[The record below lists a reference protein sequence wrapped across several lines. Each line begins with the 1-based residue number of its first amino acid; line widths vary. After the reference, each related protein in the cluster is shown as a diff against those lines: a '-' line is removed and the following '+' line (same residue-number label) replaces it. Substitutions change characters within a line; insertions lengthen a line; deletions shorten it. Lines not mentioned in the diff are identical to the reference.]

1 VDERRTAQGGIR
13 RFAWDVTEEREATT
27 ALTEARQR
35 LETADSAPGAVFTE
49 TRRNPDGSY
58 VFEPVSENLMR
69 LVHFPP
75 EIAGQDP
82 MFFYSRMITTP
93 EEDAQRAIA
102 MERSAE
108 TLEIC
113 SFDYRIRDGKD
124 DIAWIRQ
131 SMMPRREADGTIIF
145 SGVMRDVTQE
155 KVAED
160 EIEMLRSV
168 VVRSTDSI
176 AVFESQP
183 GPERNSK
190 VVYVNQKFTELF
202 GYAPD
207 EMVGRPIET
216 LTPSSP
222 EIDTAHQMTAAL
234 LRNDGSPISFE
245 TQDKNGRP
253 FWVELR
259 ISTIQSFP
267 SGGFR
272 WTIIGRDVT
281 ERRNTEIELL
291 RAKEEAEAGNRA
303 KSHFLANMSHELR
316 TPLNAIIGF
325 TELIEHGVARTGWTP
340 AYGEYL
346 SDVSESGRH
355 LLDLINTILDL
366 SKIESGSLQLSV
378 APIDLCELVDSS
390 LALVSS
396 LAKAGNVL
404 LTTELPPGC
413 PQIQGDFMKLKQVL
427 LNILSNAIKF
437 TPAGGQI
444 RTEARFTAKH
454 AVITVSD
461 TGVGIAEADLERVT
475 QPFFQVETTLSRKFA
490 GSGLGLAIASE
501 LVNLHKG
508 KLEIQSTEG
517 KGTTVRVLLPR

>member
-1 VDERRTAQGGIR
+1 MIRDRVAGFGTNRSWEYRTPENRIVRVDERRTTQGGIL
-13 RFAWDVTEEREATT
+13 RFAWEVTEEREATT

-93 EEDAQRAIA
+93 EEDARRAML

-113 SFDYRIRDGKD
+113 SFDYRVRDGND
-124 DIAWIRQ
+124 NIAWIRQ
-131 SMMPRREADGTIIF
+131 SMLPRREPDGSIIF
-145 SGVMRDVTQE
+145 SGVMRDVTRE
-155 KVAED
+155 KEAED

-183 GPERNSK
+183 GPNRNSK

-202 GYAPD
+202 GYTAE

-245 TQDKNGRP
+245 TQDKNGRL
-253 FWVELR
+253 FWVR
-259 ISTIQSFP
+259 NC
-267 SGGFR
+267 GFR
-272 WTIIGRDVT
+272 PSSVSRTAISAGPSSAATSPSAAI
-281 ERRNTEIELL
+281 RRSSCCAPGNT
-291 RAKEEAEAGNRA
+291 
-303 KSHFLANMSHELR
+303 
-316 TPLNAIIGF
+316 
-325 TELIEHGVARTGWTP
+325 
-340 AYGEYL
+340 
-346 SDVSESGRH
+346 
-355 LLDLINTILDL
+355 
-366 SKIESGSLQLSV
+366 
-378 APIDLCELVDSS
+378 
-390 LALVSS
+390 
-396 LAKAGNVL
+396 
-404 LTTELPPGC
+404 
-413 PQIQGDFMKLKQVL
+413 
-427 LNILSNAIKF
+427 
-437 TPAGGQI
+437 
-444 RTEARFTAKH
+444 
-454 AVITVSD
+454 
-461 TGVGIAEADLERVT
+461 
-475 QPFFQVETTLSRKFA
+475 
-490 GSGLGLAIASE
+490 
-501 LVNLHKG
+501 
-508 KLEIQSTEG
+508 
-517 KGTTVRVLLPR
+517 